1 MRKICS
7 YLLFIV
13 LATLMILPACNK
25 KKSSVTSG
33 PERPFQ
39 PWVFR
44 SVLDSQSRIVT
55 LALHDDMWVA
65 YRTDSC
71 SLYKAWKGHVHLQ
84 GAVYDNAH
92 GPQPMS
98 IGDAWLVNTHL
109 QPWSVKKGDQEM
121 LSEVQYAGHSFMN
134 GHVSLMYTLICN
146 DGTNIKVYE
155 QPEAIEKANGQ
166 LGFERIFKIENA
178 PADYEVSIAQQV
190 TSIALA

>member
-98 IGDAWLVNTHL
+98 IGDAWLLNTHL
-109 QPWSVKKGDQEM
+109 QPWEVIKDGTNVLREVKYG
-121 LSEVQYAGHSFMN
+121 
-134 GHVSLMYTLICN
+134 GHVLKDGHARLIYNLHCN
-146 DGTNIKVYE
+146 DGTILTVYE
-155 QPEAIEKANGQ
+155 QPEALPGEDGQ
-166 LGFERIFKIENA
+166 PGFERVYTFENN
-178 PADYEVSIAQQV
+178 PAGYE
-190 TSIALA
+190 